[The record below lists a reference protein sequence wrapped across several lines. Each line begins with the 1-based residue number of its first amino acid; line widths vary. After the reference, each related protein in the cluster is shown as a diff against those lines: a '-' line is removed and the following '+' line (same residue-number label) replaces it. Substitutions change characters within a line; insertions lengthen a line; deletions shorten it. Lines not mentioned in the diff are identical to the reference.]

1 MKHVKH
7 MKHMKHNSP
16 VPTLAGLVLVA
27 QGFRTECMRLLDTS
41 GRTHRPSESTNS
53 STNIPHCPA
62 FHPTFGALTLDA
74 TLQRTAGFHNRV
86 LLVEEASRWL
96 RQEIDLG
103 NNQDIT
109 QEPDQGTDQEF
120 KGADQGTD
128 QEVKGDDQEID
139 RATNQDIHQETDQVN
154 NLGRDQTIK
163 SKSSKLGGHGL
174 GTAAICLERVL
185 RRIVEHGSRMQPA
198 QARKIAGW
206 LREARVWQ
214 QLAGTPDVVQ
224 GCLAHAGEQRL
235 ADFVARNG
243 VL

>member
-1 MKHVKH
+1 
-7 MKHMKHNSP
+7 MKHNSP
-16 VPTLAGLVLVA
+16 APTLAGLVLVA
-27 QGFRTECMRLLDTS
+27 QGFRTECMRLLDAS
-41 GRTHRPSESTNS
+41 GRTHRPSDSTNS
-53 STNIPHCPA
+53 SSNYSTNIPHCPA

-74 TLQRTAGFHNRV
+74 TLQQTAGFHNRV

-109 QEPDQGTDQEF
+109 QEPDQGTDQE
-120 KGADQGTD
+120 
-128 QEVKGDDQEID
+128 VKGDDQEID
-139 RATNQDIHQETDQVN
+139 RATNQDMHQETDQVN

-185 RRIVEHGSRMQPA
+185 RRIVAHGSRMRPA

-206 LREARVWQ
+206 LRQARVWQ
-214 QLAGTPDVVQ
+214 QLAGTQDVVQ